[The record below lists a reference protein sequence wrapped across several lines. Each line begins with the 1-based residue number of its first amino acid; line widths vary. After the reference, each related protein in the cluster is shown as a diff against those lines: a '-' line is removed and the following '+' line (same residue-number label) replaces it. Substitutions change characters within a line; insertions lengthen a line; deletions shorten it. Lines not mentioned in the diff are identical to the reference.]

1 MVPFPI
7 TLSDPERRF
16 QGHGVTIDAFN
27 VLCAQLTRDLFAI
40 GKFLLGVIGENKKG
54 SFCTSRGQTDRRRR
68 NVLNVTVRSF
78 VCSSVIKLVNTI
90 FGNRMN

>member
-16 QGHGVTIDAFN
+16 QGHGVTIDALD

-40 GKFLLGVIGENKKG
+40 GKFLKTRRGVFVRLGATLTGG
-54 SFCTSRGQTDRRRR
+54 GGMFST
-68 NVLNVTVRSF
+68 
-78 VCSSVIKLVNTI
+78 
-90 FGNRMN
+90 